1 MVTFSVRNR
10 KIRVPKGTTVEEAN
24 SMTEFFEKNS
34 NFLKIIKKATPQ
46 QLEEMRIERWLKE
59 AFKALGHIS

>member
-34 NFLKIIKKATPQ
+34 RFRHVYGSAVMWIRNGP
-46 QLEEMRIERWLKE
+46 
-59 AFKALGHIS
+59 